1 MKSVQMGAMVCGCIS
16 SYGSGKIVILEGK
29 ITSQVY
35 LKLMQK
41 VIIPEGKRLIGDD
54 FILQQDNAPIHT
66 AKIVKRFITDSNIQY
81 GLRKVLI
88 ENVWAWLKMKIAKK
102 EPRNM
107 TELKDYIMKTW
118 SELIPE
124 DCRKYTLSMQTRIC
138 NMSIR
143 NGGHC
148 GY

>member
-1 MKSVQMGAMVCGCIS
+1 MVWGCIS
-16 SYGSGKIVILEGK
+16 SYGLTKIVILEGK

-35 LKLMQK
+35 LKLMQE
-41 VIIPEGKRLIGDD
+41 VIIPEGKRLFGDD
-54 FILQQDNAPIHT
+54 FILQQDNAPT
-66 AKIVKRFITDSNIQY
+66 YTSKIVKKFITDSNIQC
-81 GLRKVLI
+81 LVWPPQSPDLSPI
-88 ENVWAWLKMKIAKK
+88 ENVWAWLKKKISEK

-118 SELIPE
+118 SELTSE
-124 DCRKYTLSMQTRIC
+124 DYRKYTLSMQTQIC
-138 NMSIR
+138 NMSVR